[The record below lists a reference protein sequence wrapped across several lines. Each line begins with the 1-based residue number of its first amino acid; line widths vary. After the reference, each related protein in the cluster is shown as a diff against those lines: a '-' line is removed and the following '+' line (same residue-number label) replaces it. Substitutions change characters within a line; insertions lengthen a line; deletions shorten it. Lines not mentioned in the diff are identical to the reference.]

1 MTQPTTERAFGDAK
15 KATRYDRAMFR
26 VMNDAAARPAF
37 ATAGR
42 RRAVVGTHAAL
53 TVATLTCTS
62 LLYVRDTAWLV
73 APLAVLLVLWVVA
86 TGMLNGGTR
95 GLLELRTRMLDERQR
110 ADRDRAGAV
119 AHRAATALLAA
130 AAGVFVLAEAVGA
143 DGLPG
148 VPAVWV
154 LVYAL
159 AAVWLM
165 PLWVAGLQA
174 RDEPADDFSDDFSGE
189 FRDGA
194 SDGAG

>member
-1 MTQPTTERAFGDAK
+1 MSQPTTERAFGDAK
-15 KATRYDRAMFR
+15 RATKYDRAMFR
-26 VMNDAAARPAF
+26 VMNDAGVRPVF

-42 RRAVVGTHAAL
+42 RRAVVGAHVALTAAAL
-53 TVATLTCTS
+53 TCAG
-62 LLYVRDTAWLV
+62 LLYALDTAWLV
-73 APLAVLLVLWVVA
+73 APLAVLLVLWMVA
-86 TGMLNGGTR
+86 TGLLNGGTR
-95 GLLELRTRMLDERQR
+95 GLLELRTRMLDERQL

-119 AHRAATALLAA
+119 AHRAATALLAV

-174 RDEPADDFSDDFSGE
+174 RDEPADEFSEE
-189 FRDGA
+189 FPQEAD
-194 SDGAG
+194 